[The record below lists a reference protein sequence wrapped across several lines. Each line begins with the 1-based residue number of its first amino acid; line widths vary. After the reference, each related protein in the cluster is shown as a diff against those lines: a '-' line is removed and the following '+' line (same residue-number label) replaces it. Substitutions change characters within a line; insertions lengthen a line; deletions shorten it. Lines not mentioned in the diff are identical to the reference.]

1 MYSEPGQRSKMEP
14 FGKVILLLNYVLP
27 KKNSILNLLE
37 GSEHVSGFKYVRVLN
52 ISKCWQY
59 DRVLNMRWDAIME
72 GF

>member
-1 MYSEPGQRSKMEP
+1 MEP
-14 FGKVILLLNYVLP
+14 FGKVILLLNYVLQ

-37 GSEHVSGFKYVRVLN
+37 SSEHVSGFKYVRVLN

-59 DRVLNMRWDAIME
+59 DRVLNMRRDAIIE